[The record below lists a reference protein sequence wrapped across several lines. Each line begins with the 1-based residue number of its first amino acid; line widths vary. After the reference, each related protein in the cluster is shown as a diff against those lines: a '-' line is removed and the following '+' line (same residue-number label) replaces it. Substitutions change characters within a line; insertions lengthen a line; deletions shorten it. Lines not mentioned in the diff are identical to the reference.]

1 MKELIDLAE
10 KSTTYKRNE
19 FLKVGGTVDTNVYY
33 VVSGSIRVFYL
44 NEGIEQT
51 LRFGYQKNIIAS
63 LDSFFTGQPS
73 DLFIQALKKSVVKII
88 SRQQIEAFLI
98 TDSNRVFWQKVL
110 ENRAVEQVEREI
122 DLLTDSPQ
130 KRYQRVMNRSP
141 QLFQEIP
148 KKHIANYLR
157 MSPETFSRLKK
168 S

>member
-110 ENRAVEQVEREI
+110 ENPAVEQVEREI

-157 MSPETFSRLKK
+157 MSPETLSRLKK